1 MGRALAIVFLAMGVA
16 GFGLCA
22 LCSGAYGLSMK
33 GGEGLVVLSL
43 LMFGLTA
50 LCIWGI
56 RVINR
61 SARAADAAKAATQ
74 AEANK
79 LPPPGA

>member
-1 MGRALAIVFLAMGVA
+1 MVGRALALIFLVLGVA

-22 LCSGAYGLSMK
+22 LCSGGYGLGMSR
-33 GGEGLVVLSL
+33 GGAPLIVLSL

-56 RVINR
+56 RVVIR
-61 SARAADAAKAATQ
+61 RDRAARQAAT
-74 AEANK
+74 ASA
-79 LPPPGA
+79 PTPGP